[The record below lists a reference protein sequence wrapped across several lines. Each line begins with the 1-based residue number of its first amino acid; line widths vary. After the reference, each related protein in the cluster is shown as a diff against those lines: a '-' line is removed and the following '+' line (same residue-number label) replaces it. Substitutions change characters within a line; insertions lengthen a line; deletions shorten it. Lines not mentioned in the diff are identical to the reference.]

1 MITSAQAQPFGGA
14 WGCCSGKREEEN
26 SITGWIIIG
35 VVLVVA
41 GLMAWDRLTQSR

>member
-14 WGCCSGKREEEN
+14 WGCCSGPKEEEN
-26 SITGWIIIG
+26 PITGWIVLG

-41 GLMAWDRLTQSR
+41 VLMAWDRLRHSR